1 MHAGQ
6 LSEPT
11 QTHEL
16 GEFRPDQDCLFVSG
30 PSCLI
35 SRGVARRFTLPIND
49 NAALT
54 SRLKQQLDEHA
65 ARTGGQ
71 AIAFGVVPFCKQQ
84 QAQFIIPEQVST
96 LDKQLFAQCLSAQQA
111 GAQTPN
117 RLQSVHY
124 KQDRAHFEQTVRDA
138 KELFADGQLDKI
150 VLSKQVEL
158 HFEQPLDQ
166 VGVLSQLLAQSPSGY
181 HFSIPAQLHDAHA
194 EQHNGVLM
202 GVSPELLLRKTNE
215 QIFSNPLAGSIPRDP
230 CPSVEAQR
238 RATLFASKKDRFEH
252 AVVLQDMAQI
262 LGPLCNQLHIPEQ
275 PDLLSTATMWHLSTV
290 IEGTLKAP
298 EQSAIALANRL
309 HPTPALCGKPTA
321 LAYQHIDALEGH
333 GRGLFSGIVGWCDNQ
348 GNGEW
353 VVVIRCG
360 YLQANLATL
369 FAGAGIVAASDPSS
383 EWLETEAKLN
393 TMLNAL
399 DVRHAYHLATKHTL

>member
-11 QTHEL
+11 QTHQL
-16 GEFRPDQDCLFVSG
+16 GEFRPEQDCLFVSG
-30 PSCLI
+30 QSCLV
-35 SRGVARRFTLPIND
+35 SRGMAKRFTLAIND
-49 NAALT
+49 NEALA
-54 SRLKQQLDEHA
+54 SQLQQQLDAHA
-65 ARTGGQ
+65 ASHQ
-71 AIAFGVVPFCKQQ
+71 DHAIAFGVIPFCKQQ

-96 LDKQLFAQCLSAQQA
+96 LDKQLFAQCLSAQHTST
-111 GAQTPN
+111 QTPN

-138 KELFADGQLDKI
+138 KALFADGELDKI

-158 HFEQPLDQ
+158 QFEQPLDQ
-166 VGVLSQLLAQSPSGY
+166 VGVLAQLLAQSPSGY
-181 HFSIPAQLHDAHA
+181 HFSIPSQLHDADT
-194 EQHNGVLM
+194 EQAAGVLM
-202 GVSPELLLRKTNE
+202 GVSPELLLRKSDG

-238 RATLFASKKDRFEH
+238 RSTLFASKKDRYEH

-262 LGPLCNQLHIPEQ
+262 LGPLCTQLHIPEQ

-290 IEGTLKAP
+290 IEGTLTTP
-298 EQSAIALANRL
+298 QQPAIALANRL

-321 LAYQHIDALEGH
+321 LAYQHIDTLEGH

>member
-1 MHAGQ
+1 MHAGH
-6 LSEPT
+6 LSDVP
-11 QTHEL
+11 QALEL
-16 GEFRPDQDCLFVSG
+16 GEFRPEQDCLFVSG
-30 PSCLI
+30 QNCLV
-35 SRGVARRFTLPIND
+35 SRGVARRFTLPISDTDNLANQLQQALN
-49 NAALT
+49 NAAQT
-54 SRLKQQLDEHA
+54 SQS
-65 ARTGGQ
+65 Q

-96 LDKQLFAQCLSAQQA
+96 LDKHLFAQCLSAQHTC
-111 GAQTPN
+111 AQTPN

-138 KELFADGQLDKI
+138 KTLFADGELDKI

-158 HFEQPLDQ
+158 QFEQPLDQ

-181 HFSIPAQLHDAHA
+181 HFSIPSQLHDAHA
-194 EQHNGVLM
+194 QCDAGVLM
-202 GVSPELLLRKTNE
+202 GVSPELLLRKSDG

-238 RATLFASKKDRFEH
+238 RSTLFASKKDRYEH

-262 LGPLCNQLHIPEQ
+262 LGPLCSKLHIPEQ

-290 IEGTLKAP
+290 IEGTLTDP
-298 EQSAIALANRL
+298 RQPAIALANRL
-309 HPTPALCGKPTA
+309 HPTPALCGKPTE

>member
-16 GEFRPDQDCLFVSG
+16 GKFRPEQDCLFVSG
-30 PSCLI
+30 SSCLI

-49 NAALT
+49 NEVLT
-54 SRLKQQLDEHA
+54 SALQQQLDAHA
-65 ARTGGQ
+65 ARGNGQ
-71 AIAFGVVPFCKQQ
+71 TIAFGVVPFCKQQ
-84 QAQFIIPEQVST
+84 QAQFIVPEQVCT
-96 LDKQLFAQCLSAQQA
+96 LDKQLFAQCLSAQHQSV
-111 GAQTPN
+111 QTPN
-117 RLQSVHY
+117 RLKSVQY

-138 KELFADGQLDKI
+138 KTLFADGQLDKI

-181 HFSIPAQLHDAHA
+181 HFSIPAQLHDVHTEYNA
-194 EQHNGVLM
+194 GVLM
-202 GVSPELLLRKTNE
+202 GVSPELLLRKTDG

-262 LGPLCNQLHIPEQ
+262 LGPLCDQLHIPEQ

-298 EQSAIALANRL
+298 GQSAIALANRL

-369 FAGAGIVAASDPSS
+369 FAGAGIVAASDPIS

-399 DVRHAYHLATKHTL
+399 DVRHAYHLETKHTL